1 MNEEVTVAMA
11 AVGERK
17 AVWRAVAMREK
28 KEERAGERERERERE
43 WRTGVVYGFFKSV
56 FFWSLRVS
64 ETWKMRSTV
73 GIQSDEIGV

>member
-43 WRTGVVYGFFKSV
+43 WRTGVVYGFFLIGFFGV
-56 FFWSLRVS
+56 FKGFRNL
-64 ETWKMRSTV
+64 E
-73 GIQSDEIGV
+73 DEIDGGDSI